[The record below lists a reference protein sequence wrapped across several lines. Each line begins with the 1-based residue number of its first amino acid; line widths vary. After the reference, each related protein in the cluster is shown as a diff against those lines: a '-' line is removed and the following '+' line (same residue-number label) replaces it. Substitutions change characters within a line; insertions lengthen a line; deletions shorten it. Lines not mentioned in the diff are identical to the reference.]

1 MSTDHEL
8 IVPVPSLEKGGNGT
22 VHKAPCAAL
31 IPYVRGTTMPGIDYD
46 RLRREITMVEV
57 LNNPHSDGATSGT
70 DRAPCMDRRQR
81 VAAPSP

>member
-1 MSTDHEL
+1 
-8 IVPVPSLEKGGNGT
+8 
-22 VHKAPCAAL
+22 
-31 IPYVRGTTMPGIDYD
+31 MPGIDYD